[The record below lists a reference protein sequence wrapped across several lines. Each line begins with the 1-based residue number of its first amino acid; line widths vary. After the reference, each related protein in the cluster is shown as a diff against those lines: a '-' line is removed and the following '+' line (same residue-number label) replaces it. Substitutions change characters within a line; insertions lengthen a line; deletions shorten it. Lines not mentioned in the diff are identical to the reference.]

1 MWKVIEVTSEDK
13 KISLN
18 QPTSY
23 DAQLELMDTL
33 QEDTFTHIGG
43 TRNVT
48 SNPEDM
54 LIAKEEDIIGEI
66 LEELDEEV
74 GANSKLAFLARLYLI
89 INLRVPR
96 TRHIKRLFIE
106 NWASEYK
113 VEQVLE
119 STVLEVFNRYGGKV
133 SKALNDN
140 QQS

>member
-1 MWKVIEVTSEDK
+1 
-13 KISLN
+13 
-18 QPTSY
+18 
-23 DAQLELMDTL
+23 
-33 QEDTFTHIGG
+33 
-43 TRNVT
+43 
-48 SNPEDM
+48 M

>member
-23 DAQLELMDTL
+23 DSQLELIDTI

-43 TRNVT
+43 LRNLT
-48 SNPEDM
+48 SNPED
-54 LIAKEEDIIGEI
+54 LYISKEENIVGEI
-66 LEELDEEV
+66 LDELDMEV
-74 GANSKLAFLARLYLI
+74 GAKSKLAFLARLYLI

-106 NWASEYK
+106 NWAQEYR

-119 STVLEVFNRYGGKV
+119 STVLEVFNRSGG
-133 SKALNDN
+133 
-140 QQS
+140 